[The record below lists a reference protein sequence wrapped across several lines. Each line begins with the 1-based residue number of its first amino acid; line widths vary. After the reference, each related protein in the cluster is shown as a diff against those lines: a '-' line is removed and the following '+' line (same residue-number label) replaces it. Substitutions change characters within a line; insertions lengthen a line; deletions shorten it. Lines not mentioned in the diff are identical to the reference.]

1 MKRLIPH
8 LLSTF
13 IIIGLYSS
21 CDGSQKDI
29 EGISGP
35 QVNTLDAIQ
44 GPLRVVT
51 ISGQVKGLDAVAN
64 DYECGIEY
72 STRSSFA
79 KDSTWRVKANVNYS
93 EETYS
98 VILSSIESA
107 RKYYYRAY
115 CVNNLMSYYG
125 ETKDFSFT
133 WDTGVDYEQLKEREA
148 LQIRQWL
155 SDNQIDVITLSDFLS
170 DTVTSNAETGP
181 DITRNEYVLFDA
193 SGVYMQIIRRG
204 EGRIIGDDEMWRM
217 NARYVE
223 RYIGSGDTL
232 TMNLYQQDPDV
243 FYVKRTGNN
252 YAASFISGIMASVYG
267 ISVPSSW
274 TIMIPYIKPGYLNGS
289 SSAKVRLIVPH
300 SQGTQVAAK
309 SVYPTLYE
317 IIITTQK

>member
-1 MKRLIPH
+1 M
-8 LLSTF
+8 
-13 IIIGLYSS
+13 GLFCS
-21 CDGSQKDI
+21 CDEQSIDDGNEKNGPIVETLQADSSAMLVVTAYGK
-29 EGISGP
+29 ISG
-35 QVNTLDAIQ
+35 L
-44 GPLRVVT
+44 
-51 ISGQVKGLDAVAN
+51 KAVAN

-72 STRSSFA
+72 STQSSFD
-79 KDSTWRVKANVNYS
+79 KDSTWRVKADVNYS

-125 ETKDFSFT
+125 ETKEFSFT

-170 DTVTSNAETGP
+170 DTVTSNSETGP
-181 DITRNEYVLFDA
+181 DITRNEYVLFDD

-204 EGRIIGDDEMWRM
+204 EGRIIEDGETWYM
-217 NARYVE
+217 NSRYVE
-223 RYIGSGDTL
+223 RYIGTGDTM
-232 TMNLYQQDPDV
+232 TINLYQQEPDK
-243 FYVKRTGNN
+243 FYVKRSGNN

-267 ISVPSSW
+267 VTVPSSW
-274 TIMIPYIKPGYLNGS
+274 TLIMPYIKPGYLNS
-289 SSAKVRLIVPH
+289 TSARVRLIVPH
-300 SQGTQVAAK
+300 TQGTQQAAK